1 MTNQNPPDQGGPEPQ
16 WWETPNAGAGAD
28 PSRSDPT
35 ILRSDLNQPV
45 ADPTILR
52 SDLNPPGDP
61 YASGA
66 NPYGGAPYQGANPYP
81 SGANP
86 YPPGPQQQWAPGP
99 GQPVPPPGFLPP
111 PQRQGG
117 NKTPWIIG
125 GSIAGVVLLVLVI
138 GIIAIAKA
146 ASKDEGEQPWEGNY
160 AFKEG
165 NACELVDLAVLEQW
179 AVNRDETTHKE
190 DGPMDRIGGGDLSCR
205 AKNTN
210 PGEDGGDASL
220 SLEVAFDTKY
230 QDEPRYDMWKS
241 FDTGTTGTGYDNG
254 TVSGLGER
262 AYYATEERTY
272 SYIPSTLDHIVAVND
287 SNISVKVEISVSS
300 MDSFDR
306 DAIDKA
312 ARAQVTKVLDA
323 LRK

>member
-1 MTNQNPPDQGGPEPQ
+1 MTNQNPPGSGGPEPQ
-16 WWETPNAGAGAD
+16 WWETPSTGQGAD
-28 PSRSDPT
+28 PSRADPT

-61 YASGA
+61 YGSGA
-66 NPYGGAPYQGANPYP
+66 NPYASGATPYPGANPYP

-86 YPPGPQQQWAPGP
+86 YPPGPQQQWAPG
-99 GQPVPPPGFLPP
+99 QPVPPVGFMPP
-111 PQRQGG
+111 PPRPS

-125 GSIAGVVLLVLVI
+125 GSIAAVVLLVVI
-138 GIIAIAKA
+138 GGVIAIA
-146 ASKDEGEQPWEGNY
+146 SSVSDSGGDEPWEGDY

-165 NACELVDLAVLEQW
+165 NACELVDLSVLEQW
-179 AVNRDETTHKE
+179 AVNREETTHKE

-230 QDEPRYDMWKS
+230 QDEPRFDMWKQ
-241 FDTGTTGTGYDNG
+241 FDTGTTGTGYDHG
-254 TVSGLGER
+254 TVSDIGER
-262 AYYATEERTY
+262 GYYATQEHTY
-272 SYIPSTLDHIVAVND
+272 SYIPSTLDHVVAVND

-300 MDSFDR
+300 MSSFDR
-306 DAIDKA
+306 DGIDAA
-312 ARAQVTKVLDA
+312 ARAQVKKVLDA